1 MGKKRYLPTGRRIR
15 TSTKKRRRLLIQFE
29 GRCFYCDRTMTLPG
43 SGFPNETHVTRE
55 HLKPK
60 SHGPTDYPGN
70 LIAACSRCNNARATQ
85 PWWEFLAEMRTR
97 DDVFQINIC
106 PIVSYF
112 WPPMH

>member
-1 MGKKRYLPTGRRIR
+1 MGKKHYLSTGRRIR
-15 TSTKKRRRLLIQFE
+15 ASTKKRRRLLIQFE

-60 SHGPTDYPGN
+60 SHGPPAYPGN
-70 LIAACSRCNNARATQ
+70 LVAACNRCNNARGVM
-85 PWWEFLAEMRTR
+85 PWWVFLNVMRANE
-97 DDVFQINIC
+97 DQVQNDIC
-106 PIVSYF
+106 RVVSYF